1 MRTWRKHGISLLLA
15 AAVLPVEAQD
25 TLGLDDAISMAL
37 ANEYGIRIVRNE
49 AAVVAAQATAG
60 NAGLLPRL
68 DASGRGQF
76 SDQYSKLDFAEG
88 IPDVERSG
96 VRSTTLSGQVGLSY
110 TVFNGMGNY
119 ALHDRNMINADLA
132 DLQTRAQ
139 VEGTLTQVIALY
151 YGIGA
156 LDEDVAI
163 TRRVLEISYDRYE
176 RQAAKAALG
185 GAGRLDVLNAQVDL
199 QADSTSYIL
208 AAQRRERSAR
218 ELNVL
223 LGRAPDTEVNVSHQV
238 EYATGL
244 QEEQLVAEALQGNV
258 QVLSATAQVRAAEVD
273 RRIARSLRWP
283 RLDLNA
289 NYGLTDQQNEVGI
302 VLGSYNSGFNGGLTL
317 SVPIFD
323 GGRINTQVEQSR
335 LRAENAALAEQLA
348 RLQVDRDV
356 RNAFTTWRSQREVLR
371 IQREAVN
378 TAQLNFDR
386 TRELFQSGQLTGL
399 QFRQAQL
406 DLANAERQSV
416 VAGFDTKV
424 AELQLLRTSGGL
436 LPALGVTD
444 DGIR

>member
-1 MRTWRKHGISLLLA
+1 
-15 AAVLPVEAQD
+15 
-25 TLGLDDAISMAL
+25 
-37 ANEYGIRIVRNE
+37 
-49 AAVVAAQATAG
+49 
-60 NAGLLPRL
+60 
-68 DASGRGQF
+68 
-76 SDQYSKLDFAEG
+76 
-88 IPDVERSG
+88 
-96 VRSTTLSGQVGLSY
+96 
-110 TVFNGMGNY
+110 VFNGMGNH
-119 ALHDRNMINADLA
+119 ALYDRYMINADLA

-163 TRRVLEISYDRYE
+163 TRRVLGISYDRYE

>member
-1 MRTWRKHGISLLLA
+1 MRTWRKHAISLLLA

-110 TVFNGMGNY
+110 TVFNGMGNH
-119 ALHDRNMINADLA
+119 ALYDRYMINADLA

-223 LGRAPDTEVNVSHQV
+223 LGRAPDTEVNVSSTRPDCRRNSSSRRLYRATSRYCRPPPRCAPRKWIGASPGR
-238 EYATGL
+238 YAGPGWT
-244 QEEQLVAEALQGNV
+244 
-258 QVLSATAQVRAAEVD
+258 
-273 RRIARSLRWP
+273 
-283 RLDLNA
+283 
-289 NYGLTDQQNEVGI
+289 
-302 VLGSYNSGFNGGLTL
+302 
-317 SVPIFD
+317 
-323 GGRINTQVEQSR
+323 
-335 LRAENAALAEQLA
+335 
-348 RLQVDRDV
+348 
-356 RNAFTTWRSQREVLR
+356 
-371 IQREAVN
+371 
-378 TAQLNFDR
+378 
-386 TRELFQSGQLTGL
+386 
-399 QFRQAQL
+399 
-406 DLANAERQSV
+406 
-416 VAGFDTKV
+416 
-424 AELQLLRTSGGL
+424 
-436 LPALGVTD
+436 
-444 DGIR
+444 

>member
-110 TVFNGMGNY
+110 TVFNGMGNH
-119 ALHDRNMINADLA
+119 ALYDRYMINADLA